1 MTYLTNRTT
10 FKLWVKQQADEN
22 AIGVAPFAGNNKL
35 EAIIDTVLAEY
46 SVTTPLLS
54 VGSITIS
61 GRYAIL
67 FDDWV
72 EGTKRNTDI
81 LYALQR
87 GKDPSLIDLE
97 QSGYDDYSNYQRG
110 SIYSGN
116 GYGLGTGSA
125 SMQQPFQSAIAKQYM
140 PESSS
145 AVIDGEQKTV
155 FVLPTK
161 NFSDG
166 QTFEVTYGSLHKI
179 QDADEDADPEV
190 IAMMTLKKGDLNDIV
205 DRIFA
210 RGIKARIFFALNAN
224 EVAGED
230 KHDISRLDK
239 LASHNPF
246 TSKY

>member
-1 MTYLTNRTT
+1 MSYPTNRTT
-10 FKLWVKQQADEN
+10 FKLWIKQQADEN

-35 EAIIDTVLAEY
+35 EAIIDTVLAEH
-46 SVTTPLLS
+46 SVTSPLLS
-54 VGSITIS
+54 VGTITIS

-72 EGTKRNTDI
+72 EGSKRNTDI

-97 QSGYDDYSNYQRG
+97 QSGYDDYSNCRSG
-110 SIYSGN
+110 SIYIGN
-116 GYGLGTGSA
+116 GYGYATGSA

-145 AVIDGEQKTV
+145 AVIDGQQKTV

-166 QTFEVTYGSLHKI
+166 QTFEVTYAALHKI
-179 QDADEDADPEV
+179 QDADEDSEV
-190 IAMMTLKKGDLNDIV
+190 IAMMTLKKGDLLSVV
-205 DRIFA
+205 DAIFA

-224 EVAGED
+224 EVAGQD